1 MANGNKVNNSQGKAS
16 LVPTI
21 KSEKKLLPN
30 VTGNSNNDA
39 RDENVEENQQES
51 NNRKSSASSRN
62 NTKVT
67 RRHMNKFVFQL
78 CYAYILKRKLKI
90 VNPSCCKF

>member
-16 LVPTI
+16 SVPTI
-21 KSEKKLLPN
+21 KSEKKLLSN

-62 NTKVT
+62 NAKVT
-67 RRHMNKFVFQL
+67 RHMNKFMF
-78 CYAYILKRKLKI
+78 
-90 VNPSCCKF
+90 